1 MMWSLTGNSLK
12 RIQAFTLTEMLVATL
27 LSAILIGF
35 VVTILSFL
43 VSRVNSESRLMGQME
58 DLLLLQ
64 TGLQEA
70 VSRCDSL
77 TMDDTRVIFSGPGSK
92 QAGLQIAD
100 SMIVFSMD
108 EAYDTFRLF
117 TSGAMFT
124 FLGETQLISAIEF
137 GVSFRTFSVPVSV
150 LKEYDGRTLVNS
162 GISIK

>member
-1 MMWSLTGNSLK
+1 MMWSLTGNKLN
-12 RIQAFTLTEMLVATL
+12 RIRSFTLTEMLVATL

-35 VVTILSFL
+35 VVTIFSFL
-43 VSRVNSESRLMGQME
+43 VSLVNSESRRIGQME

-70 VSRCDSL
+70 VSRSDSL
-77 TMDDTRVIFSGPGSK
+77 IMDDTHVILSGPGNK

-108 EAYDTFRLF
+108 QSCDTFRF
-117 TSGAMFT
+117 VTSDARFT
-124 FLGETQLISAIEF
+124 FLGETKLISAFEF

-150 LKEYDGRTLVNS
+150 VKEYDGKTLVNS
-162 GISIK
+162 GISTK